1 MKDYRKL
8 DCQQIDAINTIQGPV
23 MIISC
28 AGSGKTTVIL
38 ERTNNVIKAGVSPEK
53 ILVVTFSKAAALE
66 MKDRFVQKY
75 QSDGVKFATIHSI
88 CYTILAKA
96 YGLNSSA
103 ILKISEKNMFFYDMY
118 IKLKRKFGADFYTNY
133 KDIGEF
139 CKEMELKISGFMSLM
154 YRNNLSKCTQ
164 VTKNQYE
171 QEVFISYLDF
181 KKSSGK
187 IDYDDMI
194 IDTHRYLKENH
205 KALEEWRSTYQ
216 YIMIDE
222 YQDTSILQSEIFF
235 MLANKGNIC
244 VVGDD
249 DQSIYSFRN
258 ADSAV
263 FKRFLAEYPEAKK
276 IFLETNYRSQPQII
290 RLAAHLIEHN
300 VDRFSKEFKTFKY
313 GTAKITKRELDDS
326 LQQSNEVINL
336 IKDYERHN
344 IPLNNISVLYR
355 IRSESSIIC
364 SRLMAEKIP
373 FYTKE
378 LPDDIHKGL
387 VYQDIKA
394 YYRLAN
400 GMQGKMDLRRI
411 INRPKR
417 YIKAENLSYCNLDMQ
432 EIFRK
437 CTRGIIDGERKERI
451 HEVIRKLFI
460 DLDNL
465 KEKSPTDFM
474 EYLCDKMKYR
484 ESLIEY
490 AKFLKIDANALTAEF
505 DTLMLEAKKFETM
518 FEWDEYAREYRNEL
532 FKAMEKN
539 KEIGVYFSTFHSAKG
554 LEWDNVL
561 IISANDRIT
570 PYERKGVIENLEEER
585 RLFYVAMTRAREE
598 LHIIHYKNDHGAVPS
613 RFLDEIFGT

>member
-1 MKDYRKL
+1 MKDWKL

-38 ERTNNVIKAGVSPEK
+38 ERTNNIINVGVSPEK

-103 ILKISEKNMFFYDMY
+103 ILKISEKNMFFYDIY

-139 CKEMELKISGFMSLM
+139 CKEMELKISGFMSLV
-154 YRNNLSKCTQ
+154 YRNNLPKCTQ

-194 IDTHRYLKENH
+194 IDTHGYLKENH

-235 MLANKGNIC
+235 MLANKDNIC

-258 ADSAV
+258 VDSAV

-290 RLAAHLIEHN
+290 CLAAHLIEHN
-300 VDRFSKEFKTFKY
+300 VDRFSKKFKTFKC

-336 IKDYERHN
+336 IKDYKRHN

-364 SRLMAEKIP
+364 SRLMVEKIP

-378 LPDDIHKGL
+378 LPEDIHKGL

-400 GMQGKMDLRRI
+400 GIQGKMDLRRI

-417 YIKAENLSYCNLDMQ
+417 YIKAETLSYCNLDMQ

-437 CTRGIIDGERKERI
+437 CTKGIIDGERKEHI
-451 HEVIRKLFI
+451 YEVIRKLFA

-465 KEKSPTDFM
+465 KEKSPTNFM

-518 FEWDEYAREYRNEL
+518 SEWDEYAREYRNEL
-532 FKAMEKN
+532 LKAVEKN